1 MSKRFLLLGI
11 VLGLLVMLAGS
22 NLRGE
27 ASSIFDVFFWL
38 MLLLVVAGLALWP
51 SSSRDQKAELG
62 LERRGWADRIEF
74 ERGPRPAGSRA
85 SRPAAASARAP
96 DAA

>member
-22 NLRGE
+22 NLRDE
-27 ASSIFDVFFWL
+27 ASSVFDVFFWL

-51 SSSRDQKAELG
+51 SSGRDQKAELG

-74 ERGPRPAGSRA
+74 ERGPKPGGS
-85 SRPAAASARAP
+85 SASARAR